1 MSYSLLRRPSTLVY
15 VLNSA
20 AFILCLCG
28 GVKWCRERGVGHAM
42 ESRTREGELEAF
54 PVGGLAPSR
63 PAFLLGALNV
73 GFVSSL
79 TSQAQLY

>member
-15 VLNSA
+15 FLNSA
-20 AFILCLCG
+20 AFIPCLCD
-28 GVKWCRERGVGHAM
+28 GVKWCQGKRSDPRNGKQGLG
-42 ESRTREGELEAF
+42 GELEAF

-73 GFVSSL
+73 VFVSSL
-79 TSQAQLY
+79 TS